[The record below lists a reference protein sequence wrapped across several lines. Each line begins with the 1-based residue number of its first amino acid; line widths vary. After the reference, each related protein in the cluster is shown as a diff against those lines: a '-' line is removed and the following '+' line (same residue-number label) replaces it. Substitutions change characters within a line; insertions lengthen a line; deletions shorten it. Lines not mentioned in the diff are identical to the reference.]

1 MVTLLS
7 PPEHMATLRAAASFI
22 AAYWLLTCVHEAF
35 HVIAACLVG
44 RGGAALS
51 FANLVSGACQKHVTV
66 KGAAGWRSAMI
77 RHAGW
82 TGSALLAMVLCSF
95 SSPSTSV
102 WPAAALL
109 TALDALCSDLLG
121 VAGAAAADTFLC
133 GNFGLVLL
141 KKEHRSKVIQIL
153 KGAYR
158 MVVHG
163 DCSRSQLAVPGNDTT
178 CYQESK
184 GHSCKI

>member
-1 MVTLLS
+1 MATLP
-7 PPEHMATLRAAASFI
+7 PPEHLTSLRAAASFL

-44 RGGAALS
+44 HGGTALT
-51 FANLVSGACQKHVTV
+51 FANLVSGTCEKHVTV
-66 KGAAGWRSAMI
+66 KGVAGWRRTMI

-82 TGSALLAMVLCSF
+82 MGSALLAIALCAF

-121 VAGAAAADTFLC
+121 VAAAATSADTFLC

-141 KKEHRSKVIQIL
+141 KKEHRSKVLQIL
-153 KGAYR
+153 RGACGKI
-158 MVVHG
+158 VHRE
-163 DCSRSQLAVPGNDTT
+163 CSLAQLAVQANDPT
-178 CYQESK
+178 YYHQRNPY
-184 GHSCKI
+184 HVF